1 MSAARIIVAVV
12 AERYTLCAQCMGC
25 WMLGKGM
32 KREASTFMLS
42 WWQRGG
48 AMLMAVPRQWQ
59 QRFVVVLG
67 KLTMDVSRGFGGKF
81 TRMCFGSGISSS
93 TSGTAKGSIYLAF
106 FILQIENNLS

>member
-1 MSAARIIVAVV
+1 
-12 AERYTLCAQCMGC
+12 
-25 WMLGKGM
+25 M

-93 TSGTAKGSIYLAF
+93 TSGTAKGSIYSLW
-106 FILQIENNLS
+106 LSFVCTCLEPGRVKADICHWL